1 MNRLSAMLQ
10 ALRLQ
15 PRTAGGTQ
23 LGLWVAPQRFAL
35 AHIQLHDS
43 TPRLLAGAHEA
54 FTHLADFSAR
64 LRSVINTRGWHG
76 QDCRVVLS
84 SQLYRLHQ
92 ADAPQVPENE
102 RNAALG
108 FALRDVIDY
117 PASEAALDAFPLPAV
132 AARGGQERV
141 FVAVSHRPHL
151 QPFAH
156 EIFHA
161 GLKLQSIDIPELSCR
176 DLLQRLPDRPQS
188 AALLR
193 PTSRGATLYVYHGE
207 DLVVSRTLS
216 GLNDLEQIFASDL
229 RNQQEQLLLEVQRTL
244 DYYESQIGRRPVARL
259 YLPPLT
265 QTLQALPELLT
276 SNLGVPVATLDLA
289 KLLAAP
295 DTLSPDECADIWL
308 AASAGLRTEVP
319 HAAH

>member
-1 MNRLSAMLQ
+1 MNRLSAMFR

-15 PRTAGGTQ
+15 PRTSGGTQ

-35 AHIQLHDS
+35 AHLQLHEAA
-43 TPRLLAGAHEA
+43 PRLLDAAHDN
-54 FTHLADFSAR
+54 FTNLADFSAR
-64 LRSVINTRGWHG
+64 LHSLVHARGWHG
-76 QDCRVVLS
+76 QDCRAVLS

-108 FALRDVIDY
+108 FALRDVLDY

-141 FVAVSHRPHL
+141 FVAVSHRPRL

-156 EIFHA
+156 EIFNA
-161 GLKLQSIDIPELSCR
+161 GLKLLSIDIPELSCR

-188 AALLR
+188 AAVLR
-193 PTSRGATLYVYHGE
+193 PTSRGATLYVYHGD

-259 YLPPLT
+259 YLPPLPPS
-265 QTLQALPELLT
+265 LQALPELLT
-276 SNLGVPVATLDLA
+276 SNLGVPVAVLDLSR
-289 KLLAAP
+289 LLAAP
-295 DTLSPDECADIWL
+295 DTMGANECADIWL
-308 AASAGLRTEVP
+308 AASAGLRTEVH